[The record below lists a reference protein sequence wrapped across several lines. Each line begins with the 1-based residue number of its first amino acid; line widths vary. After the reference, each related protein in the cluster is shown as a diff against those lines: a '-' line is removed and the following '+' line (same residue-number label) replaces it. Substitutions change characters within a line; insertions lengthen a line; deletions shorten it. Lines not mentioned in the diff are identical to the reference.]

1 MPLLDALLAF
11 ALTMLALASV
21 ATLLVEIVHR
31 IGQLRAKGLRRML
44 ERIYD
49 QELRP
54 LLAAELAKLEGAA
67 EDVKQRFLRE
77 ILENP
82 LAESRSLQPAL
93 RSLERMSTEEFL
105 RRLGDTEAGALLRQR
120 LGARAAEI
128 GQALDRLARR
138 FDHYG
143 AVASD
148 FFARRAKVLSVAAGI
163 GLAFICNVDAVRIL
177 NGYLKDSVAAQAVIA
192 QSDVFLEQ
200 WREARESLAAFERS
214 SGGSDGSD
222 LSDRSDRSDGGGD
235 LAAVAARLAQVRDS
249 LGDLEGTGLPVGYD
263 RYPVTVDLGTWKFW
277 SWAFIVL
284 LTGFLLGLGGPFWFD
299 VVMRLSQVRQAL
311 RGGVRAGPG
320 SPPEAPAA
328 VTTAQRVALFEESA
342 AAAPQ

>member
-21 ATLLVEIVHR
+21 ATLLVELVHR
-31 IGQLRAKGLRRML
+31 IGQLRAKGLRGML

-177 NGYLKDSVAAQAVIA
+177 NGYLQDSVAAQAVIA

-222 LSDRSDRSDGGGD
+222 LSDRSDGGGD

-328 VTTAQRVALFEESA
+328 VTTA